1 MAKEFD
7 AASKHLIETRPRDW
21 LALAGFPVPE
31 SDADVHIVDADLSNV
46 ISVSADKL
54 IRVDNPAGG
63 FGPYV
68 AHIEFQSSADAKLDH
83 RVLHYN
89 IVSRRRHE
97 LPVWSAVFLL
107 RPEAAH
113 SNTIGRVSERLDAVS
128 SLDFSYHLVRVWEL
142 SPETIL
148 SGGIGVLPLAPIT
161 AVKPADLAPLIEK
174 ARERIKSELPQQL
187 GSDFLVAMRLL
198 MGLRY
203 EDRLTEILMQS
214 VFEMRDSVEWQKIF
228 RSGEA
233 EGRAKGKA
241 EGRAEGKA
249 EGERAL
255 LIRLGTARF
264 GPPSDA
270 VLKRLESITDDA
282 ELQNLGVR
290 ILTAQSWDS
299 LFDA

>member
-1 MAKEFD
+1 
-7 AASKHLIETRPRDW
+7 
-21 LALAGFPVPE
+21 
-31 SDADVHIVDADLSNV
+31 
-46 ISVSADKL
+46 
-54 IRVDNPAGG
+54 
-63 FGPYV
+63 
-68 AHIEFQSSADAKLDH
+68 
-83 RVLHYN
+83 
-89 IVSRRRHE
+89 
-97 LPVWSAVFLL
+97 
-107 RPEAAH
+107 
-113 SNTIGRVSERLDAVS
+113 
-128 SLDFSYHLVRVWEL
+128 
-142 SPETIL
+142 
-148 SGGIGVLPLAPIT
+148 
-161 AVKPADLAPLIEK
+161 
-174 ARERIKSELPQQL
+174 
-187 GSDFLVAMRLL
+187 
-198 MGLRY
+198 
-203 EDRLTEILMQS
+203 MQS

-264 GPPSDA
+264 GLPSDA